1 MTHQELIR
9 QQQETINRQRELIEQ
24 QMVLIRRLRD
34 GIEKDIDDKLHWYD
48 DSPMEPRDNYI
59 EIDPVISD
67 WWKETIGPL
76 KDK

>member
-1 MTHQELIR
+1 M
-9 QQQETINRQRELIEQ
+9 REAKKTFNQLTKDLKI
-24 QMVLIRRLRD
+24 LKDRLLK
-34 GIEKDIDDKLHWYD
+34 IEKDIDDKLHWYD